1 MKTFLKILVGV
12 LLAGGLFTFAFYR
25 TPQERAFSTHLKQA
39 QEQQIEAQLAVAQDY
54 LQGQGT
60 KPDAAQAIAWYEKAA
75 ASGSAQAAWQLYEL
89 YSRGTHVATDEARA
103 FDYLQLAVQDH
114 WAEAQY
120 ELGNFYAQGRQ
131 VPAHKGQAL
140 FWYMTAAQNASAS
153 AQAKV
158 EALAT
163 EDPSLFKQVSQFATQ
178 LANAEQKNTQAMLDV
193 AQSYRLGSPILQDAP
208 LAAQWYEKAWETS
221 NHTLPAAAMALWSL
235 YSKGEGVGQ
244 DENTAADYLAA
255 AAELKDPSA
264 QYQLGEQAYS
274 EDPARMEDAFAWFS
288 NAAAQGHS
296 QAQYMTGFMLL
307 QGQGT
312 AKSVPLAIRFFEQ
325 AADQENPS
333 AQYVLGQIY
342 LKGIGVKR
350 SPRKGRAWLNRAA
363 QNGSEPAQA
372 LLGI

>member
-12 LLAGGLFTFAFYR
+12 VLAGGLFTFTFYR
-25 TPQERAFSTHLKQA
+25 TPQERAFREHLKQA
-39 QEQQIEAQLAVAQDY
+39 QEQNVEAQLALAQDY
-54 LQGQGT
+54 LLGQGT
-60 KPDAAQAIAWYEKAA
+60 KPDIAQAVAWYEKAA

-89 YSRGTHVATDEARA
+89 YSNGKQVPADPVRA
-103 FDYLQLAVQDH
+103 LDYLQLAVQGN
-114 WAEAQY
+114 WPQAQY
-120 ELGNFYAQGRQ
+120 EWGNFYAQGKQ
-131 VPAHKGQAL
+131 VPEHKGQAL
-140 FWYMTAAQNASAS
+140 FWYLMAAKNGSAP

-163 EDPSLFKQVSQFATQ
+163 ETPDLFERVSQFAAQ
-178 LANAEQKNTQAMLDV
+178 LASAEQKNTQAMLDV
-193 AQSYRLGSPILQDAP
+193 AQSYRQGNPILQDAP

-221 NHTLPAAAMALWSL
+221 NHTLPAAAMALWGL
-235 YSKGEGVGQ
+235 YSTGEGVEQ
-244 DENTAADYLAA
+244 DENAAADYLAA
-255 AAELKDPSA
+255 AAELKDSTA

-325 AADQENPS
+325 AANQENPS
-333 AQYVLGQIY
+333 AQYVLGQLY
-342 LKGIGVKR
+342 LKGIGVKK

-363 QNGSEPAQA
+363 QNGSEPAKA